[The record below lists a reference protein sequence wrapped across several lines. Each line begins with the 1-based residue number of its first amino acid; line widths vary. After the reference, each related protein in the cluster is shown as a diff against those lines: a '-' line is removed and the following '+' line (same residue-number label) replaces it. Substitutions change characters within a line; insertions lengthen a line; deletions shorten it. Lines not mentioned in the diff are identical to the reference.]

1 MGKFGSATVAII
13 GGGFSGAAV
22 ALHLARGLNDGKDV
36 RIVVFE
42 PRERLGAGLAYDT
55 TEPAHRINVPAY
67 RMSLYPDEP
76 ESFANYLARSGTR
89 AHDPAAYTA
98 EGIPFPRRSVFGDY
112 VAAEIA
118 PLLSSGAI
126 EHRRKRVADVRRTG
140 EAWMILTEDVEPV
153 VADVVV
159 LAVSHPAPS
168 LPKALR
174 PLLAHPKLVADPT
187 KANALDIIAPTERV
201 LVVGNGLTSADV
213 IAALD
218 ERGHQGPI
226 VSISRRGL
234 RSRGHPPAA
243 EDPFGD
249 FVSEPITRASELLR
263 RIRQTLRLAA
273 QKGMSWH
280 PVIDAVRAQ
289 GQQIWQALPVVERR
303 RITRFTRA
311 HWDVHRFR
319 VAPQVQKVLDQ
330 AVESGRLEVMAASI
344 RSATIE
350 AEGIAVELKER
361 RAGAPRRIAVDA
373 VVVTTGPA
381 HGEVL
386 KSQSFLTGLEEA
398 GVLTPCET
406 GLGIACDRD
415 GHALNATGS
424 AERSLFIAGP
434 LARGTFGELMGLPQV
449 TEHAVFVARK
459 VAALLS
465 SVIDEGRARQSA
477 APRAAVRRPIATLSR
492 SEGSSPDANSLERN
506 I

>member
-1 MGKFGSATVAII
+1 MGKFGSAIVAII

-22 ALHLARGLNDGKDV
+22 ALHLARGLTEGKDV

-67 RMSLYPDEP
+67 RMSLYPDDP
-76 ESFANYLARSGTR
+76 ESFANYIARSGTR
-89 AHDPAAYTA
+89 ADDPAAYTA

-126 EHRRKRVADVRRTG
+126 EHRRKRVTDVKRTG
-140 EAWMILTEDVEPV
+140 EGWMILAEDVEAV

-187 KANALDIIAPTERV
+187 KANALDIVAPTDRI

-218 ERGHQGPI
+218 ERGHHGPVI
-226 VSISRRGL
+226 SISRRGL
-234 RSRGHPPAA
+234 RSRGHPKVA

-249 FVSEPITRASELLR
+249 FVSEPIPRASELFRHIR
-263 RIRQTLRLAA
+263 RTLRLAGE
-273 QKGMSWH
+273 QGLTWH

-289 GQQIWQALPVVERR
+289 GQEIWQALPIVERR
-303 RITRFTRA
+303 RIARLARA

-319 VAPQVQKVLDQ
+319 IAPQVEGVLNR
-330 AVESGRLEVMAASI
+330 AVECGRLEILAASVL
-344 RSATIE
+344 SAAIE
-350 AEGIAVELKER
+350 GEGTAIELKAR
-361 RAGAPRRIAVDA
+361 GGDAPRRVAVDA

-381 HGEVL
+381 HTQIL
-386 KSQSFLTGLEEA
+386 RSQPFLAALEEA
-398 GVLTPCET
+398 GVLTACET
-406 GLGIACDRD
+406 GLGIACDLHSRAV
-415 GHALNATGS
+415 GAGGNV
-424 AERSLFIAGP
+424 ERSLFIAGP

-449 TEHAVFVARK
+449 TEHAVFVA
-459 VAALLS
+459 
-465 SVIDEGRARQSA
+465 EQ
-477 APRAAVRRPIATLSR
+477 IATLLSVKLKGGKNSR
-492 SEGSSPDANSLERN
+492 YGARGEAAERPFASLLRG
-506 I
+506 